1 MITLKQ
7 ALDIAVKDERKDR
20 GLDTD
25 SVLSPRI
32 DEAPKYWIFD
42 FYANEERVPLG
53 VGVTIVYK
61 ADGRIRYVG
70 SGQVPYFYDNAVPV
84 QPPA

>member
-25 SVLSPRI
+25 TVLSPRI
-32 DEAPKYWIFD
+32 DEAPEYWLFS
-42 FYANEERVPLG
+42 FNAKEEMPPPG
-53 VGVTIVYK
+53 PGVTAVYK